1 MAKTVADVL
10 WEMLQGAGV
19 KRCYGIV
26 GDALNPVIEALHRN
40 TGIEFIHVRH
50 EEYGVFAAVAE
61 ASLTGDPV
69 ALCGT
74 AGPGVTHLING
85 LMDARKEGVPI
96 ITIAGDVE
104 TSLMDTSAF
113 EELNPYKFFEVASL
127 YTGRL
132 VNPKQVR
139 PIVNTAILTALV
151 DRGPTVISL
160 PGDIAAAAAPAD
172 SYEMARPAP
181 PVYRPSDADLDTLAG
196 MINKAGS
203 VAIFGGDGCRDAR
216 DEVIELAQKLQAPV
230 GYTFRGK
237 QWLEHDNRYA
247 VGMTGFLGYG
257 GAYNAI
263 HGADLLLL
271 LGTDFPFA
279 EFLPKKHVVKVQVD
293 RNAKHIGRRTA
304 VDLGLVGD
312 VKATVAA
319 LLTKITDKTDR
330 RFLDKHLAETREFHE
345 LLQHYVD
352 KGPGIKPIRPEF
364 LAATLSELADPD
376 AMFFADTG
384 TPCIWLARHIQGG
397 PRRRLF
403 GSFSWASMANA
414 APNAFG
420 AQLAFP
426 GRQSI
431 ALCGDGGFTMLGL
444 SDLLT
449 QVQRK
454 MPVVQVIFNNESL
467 DFVKI
472 EMQEAGLVPFGVDFK
487 NPNFAK
493 VAEAMGAKGIRI
505 EEPGDVRAG
514 LTEALAYRGGPVVV
528 DAVVDPLALSRPS
541 HVPFHAVKGF
551 TLSFAKQVLSGQMDA
566 VIKTIARNTGL
577 V

>member
-40 TGIEFIHVRH
+40 AGIEFIHVRH

-61 ASLTGDPV
+61 ASFTGDPV
-69 ALCGT
+69 AVCGT

-96 ITIAGDVE
+96 IAIAGDVE
-104 TSLMDTSAF
+104 TSLMDTSAL
-113 EELNPYKFFEVASL
+113 EELNPYKFFDVASL

-132 VNPKQVR
+132 VNPEQVR

-181 PVYRPSDADLDTLAG
+181 PLYRPSDADLDTLAG
-196 MINKAGS
+196 MIDKAGN

-216 DEVIELAQKLQAPV
+216 DEVIQLAQKLQAPV
-230 GYTFRGK
+230 GYAFRGK
-237 QWLEHDNRYA
+237 QWLEHDNSHA
-247 VGMTGFLGYG
+247 VGMTGLLGYG

-271 LGTDFPFA
+271 LGTDFPFQ
-279 EFLPKKHVVKVQVD
+279 EFLPKKNVVKVQVD
-293 RNAKHIGRRTA
+293 KNPKHIGRRTA

-312 VKATVAA
+312 VKATVGA
-319 LLTKITDKTDR
+319 LLTRVADKTDR

-345 LLQHYVD
+345 LLRHYVD

-384 TPCIWLARHIQGG
+384 TPCIWLARHVQGA
-397 PRRRLF
+397 PNRRLF

-444 SDLLT
+444 GDLLT

-454 MPVVQVIFNNESL
+454 TPVVQVIFNNESL

-505 EEPGDVRAG
+505 EEPADVRPA
-514 LTEALAYRGGPVVV
+514 LAEALAHRGGPVVV

-551 TLSFAKQVLSGQMDA
+551 TLSFAKQVLSGQMDT